1 MKRTIGFVVA
11 VVLLTSGLSFS
22 PSSAVDPKV
31 KPPKCTKSKALPH
44 DPMRVVQPTKSLKV
58 LPRTITFS
66 TNCGDIV
73 VETVGNKAPV
83 TLSALTTLAKAGYF
97 NQSVCHRLT
106 TQGLFVLQCGD
117 PTASAS
123 GSPTGW
129 KGYIDENLPIGKVIT
144 YPAGTVA
151 MANSGPN
158 TNGSQIFFVF
168 GDSSL
173 QPNYTV
179 WGKITSGLDT
189 LISIASLGAVQP
201 DGNGKYV
208 YAGDGF
214 PVQLVAIEKVTTK

>member
-1 MKRTIGFVVA
+1 MKRTFAIVMTVG
-11 VVLLTSGLSFS
+11 LLATFFGAT
-22 PSSAVDPKV
+22 PAPAAAPKIS
-31 KPPKCTKSKALPH
+31 PPKCTKSAAVPH
-44 DPMRVVQPTKSLKV
+44 NPMKVVQPTKTLKA
-58 LPRTITFS
+58 LPRTITFA

-73 VETVGNKAPV
+73 IETVGNKAPV
-83 TLSALTTLAKAGYF
+83 TITALTTLAKAGYF

-117 PTASAS
+117 PTARGT

-129 KGYIDENLPIGKVIT
+129 KGYVDENLPVGKSLT

-168 GDSSL
+168 GDSNL
-173 QPNYTV
+173 QANYTV

-189 LISIASLGAVQP
+189 LISIASMGAVQP
-201 DGNGKYV
+201 DGKGKYV

>member
-1 MKRTIGFVVA
+1 MKRSIGFVAA
-11 VVLLTSGLSFS
+11 VVLLISGLLVS

-31 KPPKCTKSKALPH
+31 NPPKCTKSKALPH
-44 DPMRVVQPTKSLKV
+44 DSIKVVQPTKSLKV

-73 VETVGNKAPV
+73 VETVGKKAPV
-83 TLSALTTLAKAGYF
+83 TITALTTLAKAGYF
-97 NQSVCHRLT
+97 NQSICHRLT
-106 TQGLFVLQCGD
+106 NQGLFVLQCGD
-117 PTASAS
+117 PKLGQS
-123 GSPTGW
+123 GGPAGW
-129 KGYIDENLPIGKVIT
+129 KGYIDENLPVGQAMT
-144 YPAGTVA
+144 YPEGTVA

-158 TNGSQIFFVF
+158 TNGSQIFFVY
-168 GDSSL
+168 GDSNL
-173 QPNYTV
+173 QANYTV

>member
-1 MKRTIGFVVA
+1 MKRTISFVLTIA
-11 VVLLTSGLSFS
+11 LLTSGLAIS
-22 PSSAVDPKV
+22 PSSAAEPKV
-31 KPPKCTKSKALPH
+31 NPPKCTKSKALPH
-44 DPMRVVQPTKSLKV
+44 DPMKVVQPTKSLKA
-58 LPRTITFS
+58 LPHTVTFS

-73 VETVGNKAPV
+73 VETVGKKAPV
-83 TLSALTTLAKAGYF
+83 TITALTTLAKAGYF
-97 NQSVCHRLT
+97 NQSICHRLT

-129 KGYIDENLPIGKVIT
+129 KGYVDENLPVGKTLT

-158 TNGSQIFFVF
+158 TNGSQIFFVY
-168 GDSSL
+168 GDSNL
-173 QPNYTV
+173 QANYTV
-179 WGKITSGLDT
+179 WGIITSGLDI

-201 DGNGKYV
+201 DGKGKYV

-214 PVQLVAIEKVTTK
+214 PVQLVAIEKVITK

>member
-1 MKRTIGFVVA
+1 MKRTIGIA
-11 VVLLTSGLSFS
+11 VIVTLLATIFITSPAL
-22 PSSAVDPKV
+22 AADPKV
-31 KPPKCTKSKALPH
+31 KPPKCTKSKAVPH

-168 GDSSL
+168 GDSTL

-201 DGNGKYV
+201 DGKGQYV
-208 YAGDGF
+208 YAPDGF
-214 PVQLVAIEKVTTK
+214 PVQLVAIEKVTIK

>member
-1 MKRTIGFVVA
+1 MKRTFGFVVA
-11 VVLLTSGLSFS
+11 VALLSSGLTVS
-22 PSSAVDPKV
+22 PSVAAAPKAN
-31 KPPKCTKSKALPH
+31 PPKCTKSKALPH
-44 DPMRVVQPTKSLKV
+44 DPIKVVQPTKSLKV
-58 LPRTITFS
+58 LPRTITFA

-73 VETVGNKAPV
+73 VETVGKKAPV
-83 TLSALTTLAKAGYF
+83 TITALTTLAKAGYF
-97 NQSVCHRLT
+97 DQSICHRLT

-168 GDSSL
+168 GDSTL

>member
-1 MKRTIGFVVA
+1 MKRTIGIA
-11 VVLLTSGLSFS
+11 VIVTLLATIFITSPAL
-22 PSSAVDPKV
+22 AADPKV
-31 KPPKCTKSKALPH
+31 KPPKCTKSKAVPH

-66 TNCGDIV
+66 TNCGEIV

-129 KGYIDENLPIGKVIT
+129 KGYVDENLPIGKVIT

-168 GDSSL
+168 GDSTL

-201 DGNGKYV
+201 DGKGQYV
-208 YAGDGF
+208 YAPDGF
-214 PVQLVAIEKVTTK
+214 PVQLVAIGKVTIK

>member
-1 MKRTIGFVVA
+1 MKRTFGIVLAVA
-11 VVLLTSGLSFS
+11 LLATGLSVS
-22 PSSAVDPKV
+22 PAANAAPKV
-31 KPPKCTKSKALPH
+31 NPPKCTKSKAVPH
-44 DPMRVVQPTKSLKV
+44 DPKKVVQPTKSLKS
-58 LPRTITFS
+58 LPRTIIFS

-73 VETVGNKAPV
+73 VETVGKKAPV
-83 TLSALTTLAKAGYF
+83 TITALTTLARAGYF
-97 NQSVCHRLT
+97 DQSLCHRLT

-129 KGYIDENLPIGKVIT
+129 KGYMDENLPVGKVMT

-173 QPNYTV
+173 QPNYTI
-179 WGKITSGLDT
+179 WGKVTSGLDI
-189 LISIASLGAVQP
+189 LNSIASLGAVQP
-201 DGNGKYV
+201 DGKGQYV

-214 PVQLVAIEKVTTK
+214 PVQLVAIEKVIIK

>member
-1 MKRTIGFVVA
+1 MKRTFGFVVA
-11 VVLLTSGLSFS
+11 AALLFSGLMVS
-22 PSSAVDPKV
+22 PSQAAAPKAN
-31 KPPKCTKSKALPH
+31 PPKCTKSKALPH
-44 DPMRVVQPTKSLKV
+44 DPLKVVQPTKSLKA
-58 LPRTITFS
+58 LPRTITFA

-73 VETVGNKAPV
+73 VETVGKKAPV
-83 TLSALTTLAKAGYF
+83 TITALTTLAKAGYF
-97 NQSVCHRLT
+97 DQSICHRLT

-129 KGYIDENLPIGKVIT
+129 KGYIDENLPIGKVMT

-168 GDSSL
+168 GDSTL

-201 DGNGKYV
+201 DGKGQYV
-208 YAGDGF
+208 YAPDGF
-214 PVQLVAIEKVTTK
+214 PVQLVAIEKVTIK

>member
-1 MKRTIGFVVA
+1 MKRTIGIA
-11 VVLLTSGLSFS
+11 VIVTLLATIFITSPAL
-22 PSSAVDPKV
+22 AADPKV
-31 KPPKCTKSKALPH
+31 KPPKCTKSKAVPH

-129 KGYIDENLPIGKVIT
+129 KGYVDENLPIGKVIT

-168 GDSSL
+168 GDSTL